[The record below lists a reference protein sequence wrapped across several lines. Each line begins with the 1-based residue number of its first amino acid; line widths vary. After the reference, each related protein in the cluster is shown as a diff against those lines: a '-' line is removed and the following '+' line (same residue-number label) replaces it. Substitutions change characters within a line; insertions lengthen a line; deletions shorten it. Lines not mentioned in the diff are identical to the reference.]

1 MFEFADLAA
10 VHIYED
16 GYVRG
21 LPREAQ
27 EALSSVSLR
36 FDPHPERRWCEVRG
50 PVADLR
56 AELQM
61 LGCRYTTH
69 PGTPKAYVAPPLPML
84 TPDEAKAMTTEMT
97 AMFGYIDRGLT
108 RLTHVC
114 AEFVKRKGWI
124 AMGYDSLNEY
134 SADCLPF
141 KLPQQARRELVLQLV
156 AEGISN
162 RAAAAM
168 ARTTETTV
176 RRDLTATNV
185 AVARDA
191 GGQAVDP
198 VIGRDGRETRPRN
211 TYTPV
216 RQPDAVWTQDP
227 GESPPDNVVQMP
239 MQDSRIE
246 AALSAFRDDNIT
258 ATATRVHLL
267 RGACDRWLLDHEGR
281 NDSGVR

>member
-69 PGTPKAYVAPPLPML
+69 PGTPKAYVAPPLPPM
-84 TPDEAKAMTTEMT
+84 TPDEAEKATLELVGLYGIIEHRLIRMTH
-97 AMFGYIDRGLT
+97 L
-108 RLTHVC
+108 C
-114 AEFVKRKGWI
+114 SEFVKRKGWI
-124 AMGYDSLNEY
+124 ALGYETLNEY
-134 SADCLPF
+134 SAARLPF
-141 KLPQQARRELVLQLV
+141 KLPREVRRDLVLQLV

-162 RAAAAM
+162 RAAAAI
-168 ARTTETTV
+168 ARTTEMTV
-176 RRDLTATNV
+176 RRDLATATNV
-185 AVARDA
+185 AVEPLQKTV
-191 GGQAVDP
+191 GQ
-198 VIGRDGRETRPRN
+198 DGRERHRPP
-211 TYTPV
+211 TYEPV
-216 RQPDAVWTQDP
+216 QPTTVWTP
-227 GESPPDNVVQMP
+227 TKDNVVQMP
-239 MQDSRIE
+239 KPPEPPNETCVAETIALLRIGVIPDLFDDLE
-246 AALSAFRDDNIT
+246 RTVRLVRQGLSA
-258 ATATRVHLL
+258 
-267 RGACDRWLLDHEGR
+267 GARKQ
-281 NDSGVR
+281 